1 MWMRDSLCLE
11 GSAVAG
17 RPCSLASSDTIS
29 PHTWSCLFPLTLLLP
44 FESSIFETSP
54 TLWYFAE
61 SFPDRAHWI
70 PK

>member
-1 MWMRDSLCLE
+1 MWMRDFLCLE

-29 PHTWSCLFPLTLLLP
+29 SHTCSCLFPLTLLLH
-44 FESSIFETSP
+44 FGSSIFEISP

-61 SFPDRAHWI
+61 SFPNRAHWVLR
-70 PK
+70 